1 MSTTATGADLEII
14 EVDPHDEPAFAAWYA
29 AYAEAESHGRGRTAA
44 TWQPRELQVMLAEP
58 SIRRVS
64 RAWAGR
70 LDGRTI
76 AAGWTQLPLLD
87 NLERCE
93 LSVQV
98 VPAARRRGYGTALL
112 AHLEE
117 VARAEGRP
125 VLGAEATY
133 DYDAGPDGAG
143 QPGPEFARARGYAL
157 VLGDV
162 QRILDLPVP
171 ADLLDRLAAEAAPHH
186 AAYTLRSWVGPVPE
200 ELLVGWADLTS
211 SLMTEAPMGE
221 LEIERESAS
230 TEAVR
235 DAEALQALQGRTKFN
250 TVALDARGEV
260 VAYSD
265 LATTV
270 HEPGRAYQWGTL
282 VRRAHRGH
290 RLGLAVKV
298 ANLRLLQAECPEID
312 HVVTYNAEVN
322 AHMVGV
328 NELLGFRPT
337 ARLGEFQKRVG

>member
-1 MSTTATGADLEII
+1 MSTTETGALEIT
-14 EVDPHDEPAFAAWYA
+14 EVDPHDEQAFTAWYA

-44 TWQPRELQVMLAEP
+44 VWQPRELQVMLAEP
-58 SIRRVS
+58 SIRRRA

-70 LDGRTI
+70 VAGRTV
-76 AAGWTQLPLLD
+76 AAGWIQVPLLD

-98 VPAARRRGYGTALL
+98 VPAARRHGHGTALL

-117 VARAEGRP
+117 MARAEGRR
-125 VLGAEATY
+125 VLGAESTY

-143 QPGPEFARARGYAL
+143 QAGPEFARARGYAL

-171 ADLLDRLAAEAAPHH
+171 VDVLDRLADEAAPHH
-186 AAYTLRSWVGPVPE
+186 AAYTLRSWVGPVPDD
-200 ELLVGWADLTS
+200 LLVGWAELTS

-221 LEIERESAS
+221 LEVERESAS

-235 DAEALQALQGRTKFN
+235 DAEAVQALQGRTKYN
-250 TVALDARGEV
+250 TVALDAAGEV

-282 VRRAHRGH
+282 VRRDHRGH
-290 RLGLAVKV
+290 RLGMAVKV
-298 ANLRLLQAECPEID
+298 ANLRLVQAERPDVD

-322 AHMVGV
+322 AHMVDV
-328 NELLGFRPT
+328 NERLGFRST
-337 ARLGEFQKRVG
+337 ARLGEFQKRLA

>member
-1 MSTTATGADLEII
+1 MSRTCPGLEIVA
-14 EVDPHDEPAFAAWYA
+14 VDPHDEQALTAWYD
-29 AYAEAESHGRGRTAA
+29 AYAEAERHGRGRTA
-44 TWQPRELQVMLAEP
+44 TVWQLRELQVMLAEP
-58 SIRRVS
+58 SIRRRS
-64 RAWAGR
+64 TAWAGR
-70 LDGRTI
+70 VDGRTV
-76 AAGWTQLPLLD
+76 AAGWVQLPLLD
-87 NLERCE
+87 NLERAE

-98 VPAARRRGYGTALL
+98 VPAARRRGHGTAML
-112 AHLEE
+112 AHLEQ
-117 VARAEGRP
+117 VAREEGRT

-143 QPGPEFARARGYAL
+143 ESGPEFARARGFDL

-171 ADLLDRLAAEAAPHH
+171 DEVLDRLAAEAAPHH
-186 AAYTLRSWVGPVPE
+186 TAYTLRSWVGPVPE

-221 LEIERESAS
+221 LDVERESAS

-235 DAEALQALQGRTKFN
+235 DAEALVAKQGRTKYN
-250 TVALDARGEV
+250 TVALDAEGTV
-260 VAYSD
+260 VAYTD

-282 VRRAHRGH
+282 VRREHRGH

-298 ANLRLLQAECPEID
+298 ANLRLLQAECPDLD

-322 AHMVGV
+322 AHMVAV
-328 NELLGFRPT
+328 NDALGYRVT
-337 ARLGEFQKRVG
+337 ARLGEFQKRLA